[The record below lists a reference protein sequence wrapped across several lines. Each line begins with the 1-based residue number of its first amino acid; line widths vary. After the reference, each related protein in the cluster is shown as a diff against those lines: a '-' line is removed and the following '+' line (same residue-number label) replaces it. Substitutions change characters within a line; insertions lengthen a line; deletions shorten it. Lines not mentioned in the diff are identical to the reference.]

1 MLQIVSN
8 ANNLF
13 DPVRLRL
20 RGAGGIEL
28 VADRYGPADGPTVLF
43 LHGGGQTRYSWKQ
56 TGAQLGA
63 AGIRAVTLDARGHG
77 DSQWALDRDYR
88 YEAMV
93 GDVLAVLEQLGGG
106 PAVLVGASMGGITG
120 LLATAAPGGD
130 AISAL
135 VLVDIVTRPEPEG
148 VDRVVTFLNKNPE
161 GFATVEEAAD
171 AVAEYMPHRPRPKS
185 TAGLLRN
192 LRKRDGRWYWH
203 WDPGILGD
211 KGHDPDEMAR
221 NLEGVARALTIPVL
235 LVRGLKSD
243 VVSAEGAAEFQAL
256 VPHAE
261 IVEIGN
267 AAHTAAGDDND
278 AFTEAVSQFVLR
290 EGAGASA
297 PRRAGPAV

>member
-1 MLQIVSN
+1 MLKIVSS
-8 ANNLF
+8 ANNLL

-28 VADRYGPADGPTVLF
+28 VADQYGPADGAPVLF
-43 LHGGGQTRYSWKQ
+43 LHGGGQTRHSWKG

-63 AGIRAVTLDARGHG
+63 AGIRAVALDARGHG

-148 VDRVVTFLNKNPE
+148 VDRVLTFLSKNPD
-161 GFATVEEAAD
+161 GFATLDEAAD
-171 AVAEYMPHRPRPKS
+171 AVAEYLPHRPRPKS
-185 TAGLLRN
+185 TAGLRRN
-192 LRKRDGRWYWH
+192 LRRRDGRWYWH

-211 KGHDPDEMAR
+211 KAADPDEMAR
-221 NLEGVARALTIPVL
+221 SLEGVARALTIPVL
-235 LVRGLKSD
+235 LVRGLRSD
-243 VVSAEGAAEFQAL
+243 VVSAAGAAEFQRL

-261 IVEIGN
+261 IAEIGD

-278 AFTEAVSQFVLR
+278 AFTEAVTKFVLR
-290 EGAGASA
+290 A
-297 PRRAGPAV
+297 R

>member
-1 MLQIVSN
+1 MLRIVTN
-8 ANNLF
+8 ANNLL
-13 DPVRLRL
+13 DPVQLRL

-28 VADRYGPADGPTVLF
+28 VADRYGPADGPTALF
-43 LHGGGQTRYSWKQ
+43 LHGGGQTRHSWKQ

-77 DSQWALDRDYR
+77 DSEWALDRDYR
-88 YEAMV
+88 YAAMV
-93 GDVLAVLEQLGGG
+93 GDVFAVLEQLGGG

-120 LLATAAPGGD
+120 LLSTAAPGGD

-185 TAGLLRN
+185 SAGLLRN
-192 LRKRDGRWYWH
+192 LRQRDGRWYWH

-221 NLEGVARALTIPVL
+221 DLEGVARALTIPVL

-261 IVEIGN
+261 IAEIGN

-278 AFTEAVSQFVLR
+278 AFTEAVTEFVLR
-290 EGAGASA
+290 A
-297 PRRAGPAV
+297 RHI

>member
-1 MLQIVSN
+1 MSN
-8 ANNLF
+8 ANNLL

-43 LHGGGQTRYSWKQ
+43 LHGGGQTRHSWKQ

-120 LLATAAPGGD
+120 LLATAAPGGA

-185 TAGLLRN
+185 SAGLLRN
-192 LRKRDGRWYWH
+192 LRQRDGRWYWH

-221 NLEGVARALTIPVL
+221 NLDGVARALTIPVL
-235 LVRGLKSD
+235 LVRGVKSD
-243 VVSAEGAAEFQAL
+243 VVSAEGAAEFQSL

-290 EGAGASA
+290 ARHA
-297 PRRAGPAV
+297 

>member
-8 ANNLF
+8 ANNLL

-43 LHGGGQTRYSWKQ
+43 LHGGGQTRHSWKQ

-130 AISAL
+130 AIAAL

-185 TAGLLRN
+185 SAGLLRN

-235 LVRGLKSD
+235 LVRGMKSD

-261 IVEIGN
+261 IAEIGN

-278 AFTEAVSQFVLR
+278 AFTEAVTRFVLR
-290 EGAGASA
+290 A
-297 PRRAGPAV
+297 RRT

>member
-1 MLQIVSN
+1 MLKIVSN
-8 ANNLF
+8 ANNLL
-13 DPVRLRL
+13 DPVQLRL

-28 VADRYGPADGPTVLF
+28 VADQYGPADGPAVLF

-56 TGAQLGA
+56 TGARLGA

-93 GDVLAVLEQLGGG
+93 GDVLAVLDQLGGG
-106 PAVLVGASMGGITG
+106 PVVVVGASMGGITG

-148 VDRVVTFLNKNPE
+148 VDRVLTFLSRNPD
-161 GFATVEEAAD
+161 GFATLDEAAD
-171 AVAEYMPHRPRPKS
+171 AVADYLPHRPRPKS
-185 TAGLLRN
+185 NAGLLRN
-192 LRKRDGRWYWH
+192 LRERDGRWYWH

-211 KGHDPDEMAR
+211 KSADPDTMAR
-221 NLEGVARALTIPVL
+221 TLDGAARALDIPVL
-235 LVRGLKSD
+235 LVRGLQSD
-243 VVSAEGAAEFQAL
+243 VVSAEGAAEFLEL

-261 IVEIGN
+261 LAEIGN

-278 AFTEAVSQFVLR
+278 AFTEAVAKFVTR
-290 EGAGASA
+290 S
-297 PRRAGPAV
+297 R